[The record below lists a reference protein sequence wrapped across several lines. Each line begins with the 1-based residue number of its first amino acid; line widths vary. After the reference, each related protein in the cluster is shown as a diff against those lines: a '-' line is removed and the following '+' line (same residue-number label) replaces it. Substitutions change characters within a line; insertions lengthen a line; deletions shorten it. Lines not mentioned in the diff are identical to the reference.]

1 MKYLVNF
8 SNMDTLKRELDE
20 RVASR
25 YKEKAAI
32 LKALAHP
39 TRLWMLEQLA
49 RESRCVC
56 EFVAALDVDFSTVSK
71 HLALLK
77 SAGLVEDTKEG
88 RQVRYRLVA
97 PQVAGILAL
106 VEDLLQQRAKV
117 LEASSS

>member
-1 MKYLVNF
+1 
-8 SNMDTLKRELDE
+8 MDTLKRELDE